1 MAMKMAILQI
11 PGSERF
17 CADGKRP
24 DKESISPK
32 LKIFPYDEAHEID
45 PITLEVVA
53 HKLWQINDEQGQ
65 ALKKISGSPV
75 ATDANDFN
83 VVLCDELGDIV
94 NIGPYYIPHA
104 ANVDFMV
111 KWTLLNRSD
120 NPGIEPDDMFLCND
134 CWVGA
139 LHPQDV
145 AVYSPVFVD
154 DQLFA
159 WTGSTIHQVDLGGVN
174 IGSWCVD
181 ADDHFAEGMTY
192 PPIKIVERGTIRKD
206 IEDVYLRRSRA
217 PQLVA
222 LDLRAHIASNNVAKQ
237 RMLEL
242 IDRYGAKTI
251 NSAMKKQMDY
261 AEQRFRERL
270 RQIPD
275 GVWRCETYQE
285 VCKSGDRDVY
295 KTLLTM
301 TKKGDELEFDFTG
314 SDRNAGMI
322 NCTRAGAVGGSTV
335 AILPQLCYD
344 IPWALGGLHR
354 ALNFIT
360 PSGTVMNAEFPHGVS
375 MGSIAGTWAATNAA
389 NICIANMLSSVPELK
404 DRLLA
409 GCVGSWTTV
418 IASGLDNN
426 KLPFVTMIMD
436 CMAGGWGARTF
447 ADGVDTAGLMAT
459 LTGQCP
465 NVETNEGFYPILYLY
480 RRETK
485 DSGGPGEFRGG
496 MGATSCWIPHDT
508 EERPIQLVLATF
520 GQAFPTALGID
531 GGYPA
536 NTAMY
541 KMLRKANVSDWFAR
555 GEIPTDMS
563 QLEGELEYLPPKFE
577 TLEYPDDA
585 FEHTWSGGGG
595 YGDPLNRATERV
607 LTDVTNDAVSVEAAR
622 KFYGV
627 VIENGSI
634 DLEATEKERYR
645 IRTERL
651 GKVPTRSNGSRKQ
664 GNSMRRVSQ
673 RLVIDS
679 NNDVVCE
686 NCGHVVGP
694 SKENYKSNLVRKE
707 NNVQEANPL
716 IVDPKL
722 FIDPDVVFRQYF
734 CPACAIQIETEV
746 LLATS
751 EPIWDKQIGI
761 T

>member
-1 MAMKMAILQI
+1 MSKSVLKI

-17 CADGKRP
+17 AAQGKRP
-24 DKESISPK
+24 ELSAISSK
-32 LKIFPYDEAHEID
+32 LEIFPFDPEHEVD
-45 PITLEVVA
+45 PITLEVVG

-94 NIGPYYIPHA
+94 NIGPYYLPHA

-111 KWTLLNRSD
+111 KWTLENRSD

-145 AVYSPVFVD
+145 AVFSPVFVD
-154 DQLFA
+154 GQLFA

-237 RMLEL
+237 RLL
-242 IDRYGAKTI
+242 ALVDRYGAQTI
-251 NSAMKKQMDY
+251 HSAMKKQMDY
-261 AEQRFRERL
+261 AERRFRERL
-270 RQIPD
+270 RKIPD

-285 VCKSGDRDVY
+285 VCKSGDRGVY

-301 TKKGDELEFDFTG
+301 RKTADRLQFDFSG
-314 SDRNAGMI
+314 SDPNVGMI
-322 NCTRAGAVGGSTV
+322 NCTRAGAVGGSIV

-344 IPWALGGLHR
+344 IPWAVGGLHR
-354 ALNFIT
+354 ALEFVT
-360 PSGTVMNAEFPHGVS
+360 PAGTVMNAEFPHGVS
-375 MGSIAGTWAATNAA
+375 MGSISGTWAATNSA
-389 NICIANMLSSVPELK
+389 NICIANMLSSTPEFE

-409 GCVGSWTTV
+409 GCIGSWSTV

-426 KLPFVTMIMD
+426 ELPFVTMIMD
-436 CMAGGWGARTF
+436 AMAGGWGARSF
-447 ADGVDTAGLMAT
+447 ADGVNTAGLMAAI
-459 LTGQCP
+459 TGQCP
-465 NVETNEGFYPILYLY
+465 NIETNEGLYPILYLY

-485 DSGGPGEFRGG
+485 DSGGAGEFRGG
-496 MGATSCWIPHDT
+496 MGATSCWIPYGTDS
-508 EERPIQLVLATF
+508 RPIELVLATF

-541 KMLRKANVSDWFAR
+541 KMIRDSDVGGWLKR
-555 GEIPTDMS
+555 GEIPSD
-563 QLEGELEYLPPKFE
+563 LAVLKGELEYLPQKCETHQFVNDVFE
-577 TLEYPDDA
+577 QTLG
-585 FEHTWSGGGG
+585 GGGG
-595 YGDPLNRATERV
+595 YGDPLRRAPERV
-607 LTDVTNDAVSVEAAR
+607 LEDVVNDAVSLDAAR
-622 KFYGV
+622 SIYGV
-627 VIENGSI
+627 VIAKGTV
-634 DLEATEKERYR
+634 DHAATARERDR
-645 IRTERL
+645 IRARRIGQEPAAVGGRNV
-651 GKVPTRSNGSRKQ
+651 GNSNGRL
-664 GNSMRRVSQ
+664 SQ
-673 RLVIDS
+673 RLLVDG
-679 NNDVVCE
+679 NQNVVCQC
-686 NCGHVVGP
+686 CGYVVGP
-694 SKENYKSNLVRKE
+694 LKENYKLNLVRRDS
-707 NNVQEANPL
+707 NIQEANPL

-722 FIDPDVVFRQYF
+722 FIDPEVEFRQYF
-734 CPACAIQIETEV
+734 CPSCAVLVETEV
-746 LLATS
+746 LLASS
-751 EPIWDKQIGI
+751 EPVWDKELHFN
-761 T
+761 

>member
-1 MAMKMAILQI
+1 MAKTVMQI
-11 PGSERF
+11 PGSEHF
-17 CADGKRP
+17 YSEGKRP
-24 DKESISPK
+24 ELGAISPK
-32 LKIFPYDEAHEID
+32 LKLFPYEKSHEVD

-83 VVLCDELGDIV
+83 VVLCDELGDII
-94 NIGPYYIPHA
+94 NIGPYYLPHA

-111 KWTLLNRSD
+111 KWTVVNRSD
-120 NPGIEPDDMFLCND
+120 NPGIHPDDMFLCND
-134 CWVGA
+134 PWIGA

-145 AVYSPVFVD
+145 AVLSPIFVD

-181 ADDHFAEGMTY
+181 AEDHFAEGMTY
-192 PPIKIVERGTIRKD
+192 PPIKIVEHGVIRKD

-217 PQLVA
+217 PALVG

-242 IDRYGAKTI
+242 VDRYGAKTI
-251 NSAMKKQMDY
+251 NVVMKRQMDY

-270 RQIPD
+270 RRIPD
-275 GVWRCETYQE
+275 GTWRCETYQE
-285 VCKSGDRDVY
+285 SCKSGDRGVY
-295 KTLLTM
+295 KTTLAM
-301 TKKGDELEFDFTG
+301 TKRGDELEFDFTG
-314 SDRNAGMI
+314 TDPNAGMI

-335 AILPQLCYD
+335 AILPLLCYD

-360 PSGTVMNAEFPHGVS
+360 PVGTIINAEFPHGVS
-375 MGSIAGTWAATNAA
+375 MGSIAGTWSATNAA
-389 NICIANMLSSVPELK
+389 NNCIARMLTTVPDLQ

-436 CMAGGWGARTF
+436 CMAGGWGARSF
-447 ADGVDTAGLMAT
+447 ADGVDTAGLMAAI
-459 LTGQCP
+459 TGQCP

-485 DSGGPGEFRGG
+485 DSGGPGEYRGG

-508 EERPIQLVLATF
+508 DGRPIQLVLATF
-520 GQAFPTALGID
+520 GQAFPTAFGVD

-541 KMLRKANVSDWFAR
+541 KMMRGADVDEWFAR
-555 GEIPTDMS
+555 GEIPTDIS
-563 QLEGELEYLPPKFE
+563 LLRGELEYLPAKFE
-577 TLEYPDDA
+577 TQEMPQDV

-595 YGDPLNRATERV
+595 YGDPLDRQPEKV
-607 LTDVTNDAVSVEAAR
+607 LTDVLNDAVSVQAAEA
-622 KFYGV
+622 FYGV
-627 VIENGSI
+627 VIKDRAI
-634 DLEATEKERYR
+634 DKGATGRKRAQIRADRIGKADVRPRKALETSKGERPISR
-645 IRTERL
+645 HLVVRL
-651 GKVPTRSNGSRKQ
+651 
-664 GNSMRRVSQ
+664 
-673 RLVIDS
+673 D
-679 NNDVVCE
+679 NNVACA
-686 NCGHVVGP
+686 NCGHVVGAAG
-694 SKENYKSNLVRKE
+694 KNYKLQLTRKD
-707 NNVQEANPL
+707 NDLRQANPL
-716 IVDPKL
+716 SVDSKR
-722 FIDPDVVFRQYF
+722 FIDPEMQFRQYF
-734 CPACAIQIETEV
+734 CPSCAVQVETEV
-746 LLATS
+746 ILATS
-751 EPIWDKQIGI
+751 EPVWDKQLRVS
-761 T
+761 

>member
-1 MAMKMAILQI
+1 MSKAILKI

-17 CADGKRP
+17 YSEGRRP
-24 DKESISPK
+24 ELSVISPK
-32 LKIFPYDEAHEID
+32 LKLFPYDQGHEVD

-83 VVLCDELGDIV
+83 VVLCDELGDII
-94 NIGPYYIPHA
+94 NIGPYYLPHA

-111 KWTLLNRSD
+111 KWTVVNRSD
-120 NPGIEPDDMFLCND
+120 NPGIHADDMFLCND
-134 CWVGA
+134 CWIGA

-145 AVYSPVFVD
+145 AVLSPIFVG

-181 ADDHFAEGMTY
+181 AEEHFAEGMSY
-192 PPIKIVERGTIRKD
+192 PPIKIVESGVIRRD

-217 PQLVA
+217 PALVG

-242 IDRYGAKTI
+242 VERYGAKTI
-251 NSAMKKQMDY
+251 NVVMKKQMDY

-275 GVWRCETYQE
+275 GTWRCETYQE
-285 VCKSGDRDVY
+285 VCKTGDRGVY
-295 KTLLTM
+295 KTALALT
-301 TKKGDELEFDFTG
+301 KRDAELEFDFTG
-314 SDRNAGMI
+314 SDPNAGMI

-335 AILPQLCYD
+335 AILPLLCYD

-354 ALNFIT
+354 ALKFIT
-360 PSGTVMNAEFPHGVS
+360 PIGTIINAEFPHGVS
-375 MGSIAGTWAATNAA
+375 MGSIAGTWSATNAA
-389 NICIANMLSSVPELK
+389 NNCIARMLTSAPELQ
-404 DRLLA
+404 DRLLS

-447 ADGVDTAGLMAT
+447 ADGVDTAGLMAAI
-459 LTGQCP
+459 TGQCP

-485 DSGGPGEFRGG
+485 DSGGAGEYRGG

-508 EERPIQLVLATF
+508 DGRAVELVLATF
-520 GQAFPTALGID
+520 GQAFPTAFGVD

-541 KMLRKANVSDWFAR
+541 KMLRGADVDQWFAR

-563 QLEGELEYLPPKFE
+563 LLKGELEYLPPKVE
-577 TLEYPDDA
+577 TQQMPQDV

-595 YGDPLNRATERV
+595 YGDPLDRQPEKVMVDV
-607 LTDVTNDAVSVEAAR
+607 LNDAVSIKAAETV
-622 KFYGV
+622 YGV
-627 VIENGSI
+627 IVKDGTI
-634 DLEATEKERYR
+634 DLAATEKKRSQ
-645 IRTERL
+645 IRADRL
-651 GKVPTRSNGSRKQ
+651 GSSGAAKLKTSKTSIDGKRISRHLVLTSENGVACS
-664 GNSMRRVSQ
+664 
-673 RLVIDS
+673 
-679 NNDVVCE
+679 
-686 NCGHVVGP
+686 NCGHVIGSVGQ
-694 SKENYKSNLVRKE
+694 NYKLHLRRKDSDIRH
-707 NNVQEANPL
+707 ANPL
-716 IVDPKL
+716 IIDSKK
-722 FIDPDVVFRQYF
+722 FIDPEVQFRQYF
-734 CPACAIQIETEV
+734 CPSCATQVETDV
-746 LLATS
+746 ILATS
-751 EPIWDKQIGI
+751 EPVWDKQLKVS
-761 T
+761 

>member
-1 MAMKMAILQI
+1 MKMKMEVLKI

-17 CADGKRP
+17 CAEGKRP
-24 DKESISPK
+24 ELDAISPK
-32 LKIFPYDEAHEID
+32 LKIFPYDESHEID
-45 PITLEVVA
+45 PITMEVVA

-94 NIGPYYIPHA
+94 NIGPYYLPHA
-104 ANVDFMV
+104 ANIDFMV
-111 KWTLLNRSD
+111 KWTLENRSD
-120 NPGIEPDDMFLCND
+120 NPGIEQDDMFLSND

-145 AVYSPVFVD
+145 AVFSPIFVD
-154 DQLFA
+154 GQLFA

-192 PPIKIVERGTIRKD
+192 PPIKIVEGGTIRKD

-217 PQLVA
+217 PNLVG

-251 NSAMKKQMDY
+251 NAAMKKQMDY
-261 AEQRFRERL
+261 AESRFRERL
-270 RQIPD
+270 LEIPD

-285 VCKSGDRDVY
+285 VCKSDDRGVY

-301 TKKGDELEFDFTG
+301 TKEADHLEFDYTG
-314 SDRNAGMI
+314 SDPNAGMI

-335 AILPQLCYD
+335 AILPQLCFD

-360 PSGTVMNAEFPHGVS
+360 PTGTVMNAEFPHGVS

-389 NICIANMLSSVPELK
+389 NICIANMLSSVPELQ

-436 CMAGGWGARTF
+436 CMSGGWGARTF
-447 ADGVDTAGLMAT
+447 ADGVDTAGLMAAI
-459 LTGQCP
+459 TGQCP

-480 RRETK
+480 RRETM

-496 MGATSCWIPHDT
+496 MGATSCWIPHGT
-508 EERPIQLVLATF
+508 EDRPLQLVLATF

-536 NTAMY
+536 NTAMF
-541 KMLRKANVSDWFAR
+541 KMVRGSNLDEWLAR
-555 GEIPTDMS
+555 GEIPSEMS
-563 QLEGELEYLPPKFE
+563 QLSGELEYLPEKFE
-577 TLEYPDDA
+577 TLEFAQDV

-595 YGDPLNRATERV
+595 YGDPLQRPPEKV
-607 LTDVTNDAVSVEAAR
+607 LNDVTNESVSIEAAR

-627 VIENGSI
+627 VIEGGVV
-634 DLEATEKERYR
+634 DRDATDRERDR

-651 GKVPTRSNGSRKQ
+651 GKTPIRASGSHTNGD
-664 GNSMRRVSQ
+664 GLRRVSQ
-673 RLVIDS
+673 RLLIDS
-679 NNDVVCE
+679 NNDVICAS
-686 NCGHVVGP
+686 CGHVVGP
-694 SKENYKSNLVRKE
+694 SGEDYKNGLTRKDSNI
-707 NNVQEANPL
+707 QEANPL

-722 FIDPDVVFRQYF
+722 FIDPEVEFRQYY
-734 CPACAIQIETEV
+734 CPSCAVQIEAEV
-746 LLATS
+746 ALTANESLWT
-751 EPIWDKQIGI
+751 KQLKSS
-761 T
+761 